1 MMSSLQRSS
10 PPLYSGDIQLVQTWL
25 TNVQTWLLSDA
36 DRDHVA
42 AILKHT
48 NALLHRHNDTDE
60 ASYEDKPLLELQVGL
75 QFDRGIRRKQSPNED
90 SLFVA
95 QGTMHSLSAPP
106 KLFALFV
113 VADGMGGHA
122 NGQEASQLA
131 VQALVEDVY
140 ASLFS
145 EQMTPDAFLS
155 LLVKGVRY
163 ANQAVYQ
170 RNQEHGTDMGT
181 TITVTLVNDSTAYVA
196 HVGDSRAYL
205 YHEPAGLSQITRD
218 HSLVA
223 ALVQAGVIEPDDIY
237 THPGRNQI
245 YRCLGQKSTVEVDTF
260 AVSLTDGDTLLLCS
274 DGLWEM
280 VRDPQIEAILS
291 GPTSTPSQL
300 ADTLVQAALAGG
312 GADNVSVIV
321 AQLRKAWQGET
332 SSRN

>member
-1 MMSSLQRSS
+1 MSSLRRSS
-10 PPLYSGDIQLVQTWL
+10 PPLYNGDIQPVQTWL

-36 DRDHVA
+36 RTDHVA
-42 AILKHT
+42 AILEHA
-48 NALLHRHNDTDE
+48 NALMHTHRDTEDASDE
-60 ASYEDKPLLELQVGL
+60 GKPLLELQVGS

-95 QGTMHSLSAPP
+95 QGVMHSLYASP
-106 KLFALFV
+106 KPFALFM
-113 VADGMGGHA
+113 VADGMGGHV

-131 VQALVEDVY
+131 VQSLVEDVY

-155 LLVKGVRY
+155 LLVKGVQY
-163 ANQAVYQ
+163 ANQEVYQ

-181 TITVTLVNDSTAYVA
+181 TMTAALVNDSTAYVA
-196 HVGDSRAYL
+196 HVGDSRTYL
-205 YHEPAGLSQITRD
+205 YRKASGLSQITRD

-237 THPGRNQI
+237 THPRRNQI
-245 YRCLGQKSTVEVDTF
+245 YRSLGEKATVEVDTF
-260 AVSLTDGDTLLLCS
+260 VVSLTDGDTLLLCS

-280 VRDPQIEAILS
+280 VRDPQIEAILT

-300 ADTLVQAALAGG
+300 ADALVQAALTGG
-312 GADNVSVIV
+312 GVDNVSVIV
-321 AQLRKAWQGET
+321 VRLRKA
-332 SSRN
+332 

>member
-1 MMSSLQRSS
+1 MVSSLWRSS
-10 PPLYSGDIQLVQTWL
+10 PPLHDGDIQPVQTWL

-36 DRDHVA
+36 HTDHVA
-42 AILKHT
+42 AILEHA
-48 NALLHRHNDTDE
+48 NALLHAHRDTDDAPDE
-60 ASYEDKPLLELQVGL
+60 GKPLLELRVGS

-95 QGTMHSLSAPP
+95 QGVMHSLYASPQP
-106 KLFALFV
+106 FALFM

-131 VQALVEDVY
+131 VQSLVEDVC

-145 EQMTPDAFLS
+145 EQITPDAFHF
-155 LLVKGVRY
+155 LLVKGVQY

-181 TITVTLVNDSTAYVA
+181 TMTVTLVKDSTAYVA

-237 THPGRNQI
+237 THPRRNQI
-245 YRCLGQKSTVEVDTF
+245 YRSLGEKSTVEVDTF
-260 AVSLTDGDTLLLCS
+260 VVSLTDGDTLLLCS

-291 GPTSTPSQL
+291 GPNSTPSQL

-312 GADNVSVIV
+312 GEDNVSAIV
-321 AQLRKAWQGET
+321 VQLRKA
-332 SSRN
+332 

>member
-1 MMSSLQRSS
+1 MH
-10 PPLYSGDIQLVQTWL
+10 TWL
-25 TNVQTWLLSDA
+25 TNVQTLLLSDTGA
-36 DRDHVA
+36 DRIA
-42 AILKHT
+42 AILEHT
-48 NALLHRHNDTDE
+48 NALLHTHRDTDDTPDE
-60 ASYEDKPLLELQVGL
+60 GKPLLELQVGS

-95 QGTMHSLSAPP
+95 QGVMHSLYASP
-106 KLFALFV
+106 KPFALFM
-113 VADGMGGHA
+113 VADGMGGHV

-131 VQALVEDVY
+131 VQSLVEDVY

-181 TITVTLVNDSTAYVA
+181 TMTVTLVNDSTAYVA

-218 HSLVA
+218 HSIVASLVT
-223 ALVQAGVIEPDDIY
+223 AGIIQPDDIY
-237 THPGRNQI
+237 THPMRNHI
-245 YRCLGQKSTVEVDTF
+245 YRSLGEKPTVEVDTF
-260 AVSLTDGDTLLLCS
+260 VVSLTDGDTLLLCS

-291 GPTSTPSQL
+291 VPTTTPSQL
-300 ADTLVQAALAGG
+300 ADTLVLAALEGG
-312 GADNVSVIV
+312 GVDNVSVIV
-321 AQLRKAWQGET
+321 VRVRKT
-332 SSRN
+332 L

>member
-1 MMSSLQRSS
+1 
-10 PPLYSGDIQLVQTWL
+10 VQTWL
-25 TNVQTWLLSDA
+25 TNVQTLLLSDT
-36 DRDHVA
+36 RTDHVA
-42 AILKHT
+42 AILEHA
-48 NALLHRHNDTDE
+48 NALLHTCVGTDE
-60 ASYEDKPLLELQVGL
+60 ASDEDKPLLELQVGS
-75 QFDRGIRRKQSPNED
+75 QFDRGMRRKQSPNED

-95 QGTMHSLSAPP
+95 QSVMHSLYASP
-106 KLFALFV
+106 KPFALFM

-131 VQALVEDVY
+131 VQSLVEDMC

-155 LLVKGVRY
+155 LLVKGIRY

-181 TITVTLVNDSTAYVA
+181 TMTVILVNDSTAYVA

-205 YHEPAGLSQITRD
+205 YHEPVGLSQITRD

-237 THPGRNQI
+237 THPMRNQI
-245 YRCLGQKSTVEVDTF
+245 YRCLGQKPTLEVDTY
-260 AVSLTDGDTLLLCS
+260 VVPLIESDKLLLYS

-280 VRDPQIEAILS
+280 VRDPQIASILTTPVS
-291 GPTSTPSQL
+291 DPSQT
-300 ADTLVQAALAGG
+300 ANRLVQAALAGG
-312 GADNVSVIV
+312 GEDNVNAIV
-321 AQLRKAWQGET
+321 VQLRKA
-332 SSRN
+332 

>member
-1 MMSSLQRSS
+1 MQ
-10 PPLYSGDIQLVQTWL
+10 PVQTWL
-25 TNVQTWLLSDA
+25 TNVQTLLLTDTGA
-36 DRDHVA
+36 DHIA
-42 AILKHT
+42 ALLEHT
-48 NALLHRHNDTDE
+48 NALLHTHRETDD
-60 ASYEDKPLLELQVGL
+60 APDEDKPLLALQVGS

-95 QGTMHSLSAPP
+95 QGVMHTRNASP
-106 KLFALFV
+106 KPFALFI
-113 VADGMGGHA
+113 VADGMGGHV

-131 VQALVEDVY
+131 VQSLVENVC

-145 EQMTPDAFLS
+145 EQMTPDAFHS

-181 TITVTLVNDSTAYVA
+181 TMTTILIGGSTAYVA

-218 HSLVA
+218 HSIVASLVT
-223 ALVQAGVIEPDDIY
+223 AGIIQPEDIY
-237 THPGRNQI
+237 THPMRNHI
-245 YRCLGQKSTVEVDTF
+245 YRCLGQKPVVEVDTSVVPL
-260 AVSLTDGDTLLLCS
+260 ATGDTLLLCS

-280 VRDPQIEAILS
+280 VRDPQITAILAS
-291 GPTSTPSQL
+291 PTPDPSQT
-300 ADTLVQAALAGG
+300 ANRLVQAALAGG

-321 AQLRKAWQGET
+321 AQLRKG
-332 SSRN
+332 